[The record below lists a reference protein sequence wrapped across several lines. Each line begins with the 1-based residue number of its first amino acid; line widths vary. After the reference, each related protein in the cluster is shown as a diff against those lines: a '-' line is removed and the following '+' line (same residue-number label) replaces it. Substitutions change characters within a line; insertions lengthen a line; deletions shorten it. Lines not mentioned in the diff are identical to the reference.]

1 MTRILNPFL
10 TGLIFSKLLIGFLL
24 LGFAGLLISTTF
36 AEASL
41 TIVGDLGGQPTAPL
55 FDAVNADA
63 GKQDEVPENL
73 QPPASLSISDM
84 LPVSTPEMTP
94 GQLASRP
101 LNLPGM
107 PPVFVVGDD
116 PLSHSWLAQHVAELR
131 QQNATGMV
139 INVHDEPAL
148 TTLRQLVPGVEMVP
162 VRGSDLSHRLNLT
175 HYPALITATGISQ

>member
-1 MTRILNPFL
+1 MTRILRHILSGMTFSGLL
-10 TGLIFSKLLIGFLL
+10 TGTVLAGFS
-24 LGFAGLLISTTF
+24 GLLICTTF

-41 TIVGDLGGQPTAPL
+41 TIVGDLGGQSIAPL
-55 FDAVNADA
+55 FDAVNADP
-63 GKQDEVPENL
+63 GKQESPENL

-116 PLSHSWLAQHVAELR
+116 PLSRSWLTQHGAELR

-162 VRGSDLSHRLNLT
+162 VRGSDLSHRLNIM